1 MKLVR
6 MIRNA
11 AVALA
16 VTGMVL
22 PHPKVMA
29 DGMNSKSE
37 KSSPANAVRDVALA
51 EGGVLTG
58 VVRDAEGNPLNGAA
72 VAIRQGNEVIASTIS
87 DENGEFTIQDL
98 NGGVYVVNA
107 GQSQGVYRLWTE
119 DTAPPSA
126 QTMVDVV
133 SLDEDVVRGQYP
145 GFGGLDVITLVTL
158 GAAIAGVTLAA
169 INLGEINDLQDQ
181 VDQLLASP

>member
-6 MIRNA
+6 MIRNV

-29 DGMNSKSE
+29 DGLKSNDGKESKT
-37 KSSPANAVRDVALA
+37 VTIHDVALA
-51 EGGVLTG
+51 EGGVLNG

-87 DENGEFTIQDL
+87 DENGEFIIEDL

-126 QTMVDVV
+126 QTIVDMVSV
-133 SLDEDVVRGQYP
+133 DEDLVRGQYP
-145 GFGGLDVITLVTL
+145 GLGGLDVFTLVTL
-158 GAAIAGVTLAA
+158 GTAIAGVTLAA
-169 INLGEINDLQDQ
+169 INLGEINDLEDK

>member
-6 MIRNA
+6 MIRRA

-16 VTGMVL
+16 VAGMIL

-29 DGMNSKSE
+29 DGMNSKTE

-51 EGGVLTG
+51 DGGVLSG
-58 VVRDAEGNPLNGAA
+58 VVRDAEGNPLGGAA
-72 VAIRQGNEVIASTIS
+72 VAVRQGNEVIASTIS
-87 DENGEFTIQDL
+87 DENGEFAISDL

-107 GQSQGVYRLWTE
+107 GNSQGVYRLWTE

-126 QTMVDVV
+126 QTMVDMV

-145 GFGGLDVITLVTL
+145 GFGGLDIFTLVTL
-158 GAAIAGVTLAA
+158 GTAIAGVTIAA
-169 INLGEINDLQDQ
+169 INLGKINDLEDK
-181 VDQLLASP
+181 VDLLLASP